1 MNEEV
6 SVKQLKTN
14 RHAKIKSIIESHK
27 IETQDELAAALRASG
42 IEVTQAT
49 VSRDIKELMLIKVPD
64 AAGRYYYAFPKDQ
77 PKDQN
82 AMMNSGRLERVLQ
95 DSVLNLRAG
104 GNLVV
109 IHSLPGAASSV
120 ALALDYMKWPEVL
133 GTVAGDDTI
142 FVALDKPESAE
153 VFIGRFAKK

>member
-14 RHAKIKSIIESHK
+14 RHAKIKSIIESQK

-77 PKDQN
+77 N
-82 AMMNSGRLERVLQ
+82 ALLNSGRMERILQ

-109 IHSLPGAASSV
+109 IHLY
-120 ALALDYMKWPEVL
+120 L
-133 GTVAGDDTI
+133 I
-142 FVALDKPESAE
+142 H
-153 VFIGRFAKK
+153 I